1 MCSERVGGVTVTNF
15 YNKNKTTTFTQTKNE
30 LIKII
35 KIYGIYNN
43 NDNVDSSKNR
53 WEIS

>member
-1 MCSERVGGVTVTNF
+1 MGGVTVNYF

-43 NDNVDSSKNR
+43 SHNVDNSKNR